1 MGLTKASY
9 ALINGAYYNVL
20 DFGAKADNIADDQ
33 PAIQAAIDAA
43 KAAGGGTVF
52 LPAGTYKVNDTLTL
66 TPSSSWF
73 NVYIQGAGAGATTLN
88 FAGVATGKDGIA
100 VSGWG
105 GRFGFEGFTVKSAKR
120 HGIFINNSTNTE
132 YWVNRF
138 YIDNVISEGNEEDG
152 FHFGQSYMGGFT
164 NLESR
169 NNGNYGFYLGG
180 FHTSFIFERC
190 WAGGDGAD
198 PEGGNGNAGW
208 YINNMTY
215 SSFISCASDWS
226 DGPGYIVDNCA
237 GVTFQACGSE
247 SNDQEGFL
255 VRSSTP
261 TSVSGANDGL
271 SFNSCF
277 GYNNGVTD
285 KAVYANFMGISTAN
299 DISIYVNLT
308 NCSETIV
315 GDNTYSLVLNG
326 AAGSIACN
334 LDNCRFQAD
343 QFKSGTVQLY
353 NRSLSGYVATGT
365 RADNISIPNNTETIV
380 PITSFATNEI
390 NATLSAGKIVIPAGI
405 NRIRVTAGV
414 AWNTAAGGERA
425 ISIYYNDAGFYG
437 NGSQETT
444 GVGFITQT
452 TGTALID
459 VAEGGTVDIRATQ
472 GSGAALNI
480 LGGNFGTFVQI
491 EVVG

>member
-20 DFGAKADNIADDQ
+20 DFGAKADNLTDDQ
-33 PAIQAAIDAA
+33 PAIQAAINAA

-88 FAGVATGKDGIA
+88 FAGVGANKDGIA

-105 GRFGFEGFTVKSAKR
+105 GRFGFEGFTVKNAKR
-120 HGIFINNSTNTE
+120 HGIYINNSTNTE

-138 YIDNVISEGNEEDG
+138 YIDNVISDSNDQDG

-190 WAGGDGAD
+190 WAGGDGVNPD
-198 PEGGNGNAGW
+198 GGNGNAGW
-208 YINNMTY
+208 YINNITY

-226 DGPGYIVDNCA
+226 DGPGYVVDNCA

-271 SFNSCF
+271 SFNACF
-277 GYNNGVTD
+277 GYNNGIAD

-299 DISIYVNLT
+299 AVGIYVNLT
-308 NCSETIV
+308 NCSEKIL

-326 AAGSIACN
+326 TSGSIACN
-334 LDNCRFQAD
+334 LDNCQFQAA
-343 QFKSGTVQLY
+343 QSKSGSVELY
-353 NRSLSGYVATGT
+353 DRSLAGYVATGT
-365 RADNISIPNNTETIV
+365 RATNFSVPNNTETIV
-380 PITSFATNEI
+380 PITSFFTNEI
-390 NATLSAGKIVIPAGI
+390 NATLDTGKIVIPAGV
-405 NRIRVTAGV
+405 NRIRITAGI

-425 ISIYYNDAGFYG
+425 ISIYYNNSGFYG
-437 NGSQETT
+437 NGAQETT
-444 GVGFITQT
+444 GVGYVSQT

-459 VAEGGTVDIRATQ
+459 VAQGGLIDIRAIQ
-472 GSGAALNI
+472 GSGAALDV
-480 LGGNFGTFVQI
+480 LGENYGTFVQI
-491 EVVG
+491 EVIG